1 LSRTDAVAIHGDGLL
16 AFELLKSAAMLNVR
30 KSDIA
35 MSMIIMLVLA
45 VMFVPIP
52 PQLLD
57 ILLVVNVAIG
67 VLMMVYIISI
77 KDPME
82 FSSFPTVLLMVT
94 LMRLSVNVSSTR
106 QILLNAF
113 AGDVIESFGAFVAGG
128 NYLVGLVI
136 FSIIVVINF
145 KVITK
150 GSGRIAEVAA
160 RFTLDSLPGKQ
171 MSIDADL
178 NQGIIDEKEALARRA
193 KLVAETDFYGAMD
206 GASKFV
212 SGDAVA
218 GLIIIVINIVAG
230 FAIGMSQKGMSAGE
244 ALSRYTILTVGDGLV
259 SQIPALVISTGAGI
273 LVTRAAGQGDLGSN
287 VSGQLFHRPRPLM
300 MTGSMLL
307 LTGLVPGLPFV
318 PFALIGFA
326 CLGGGYALRRN
337 RDPGEPAEALPA
349 GRAPAGRFHAGPP
362 RGERAPVPAK
372 AVEPT
377 AKAYK
382 NIINVSALEVKIG
395 FGLITLVDRQQGGHL
410 IDRIGNVRNEIAE
423 QLGFVMP
430 PVNVQDD
437 MLLKSN
443 EYRVLVRGLEVA
455 RNHVSPGFLM
465 AIDPSGEM
473 TVDGA
478 TAVQDPSFGFK
489 AYWIPENR
497 RGVMEARGFTLV
509 DPAGVITTHLATL
522 VRSHAAELLTRQDVS
537 DLIEQM
543 KKDHSAVVEELIP
556 HKLEIGVVHR
566 VLQELLKEQV
576 AIRDLPVILETLAD
590 HAAQTKDVGL
600 LTELARN
607 ALGGKISQSYVSPD
621 GTLKAIGLHPNLE
634 QLLKESGTAI
644 GATTSLRMDPAV
656 AREVLDSLGTALDSA
671 RISGGEP
678 VLLASPAVRRLARQL
693 AQCDFKNLPVL
704 SLGEVPPWVN
714 VDVVNLI
721 PAPVRVR

>member
-1 LSRTDAVAIHGDGLL
+1 
-16 AFELLKSAAMLNVR
+16 MLNVR

-35 MSMIIMLVLA
+35 MSMIILLVLA

-52 PQLLD
+52 SQLLD
-57 ILLVVNVAIG
+57 ILLVVNIAIG

-113 AGDVIESFGAFVAGG
+113 AGDVIEAFGAFVAGG

-136 FSIIVVINF
+136 FAIIVVINF

-193 KLVAETDFYGAMD
+193 KLMAETDFYGAMD

-212 SGDAVA
+212 SGDAIA

-230 FAIGMSQKGMSAGE
+230 FAIGMSQKGMTAGA
-244 ALSRYTILTVGDGLV
+244 ALSRYTILTIGDGLV

-273 LVTRAAGQGDLGSN
+273 LVTRAAGSGDLGSN
-287 VSGQLFHRPRPLM
+287 VSGQLFHRPRPLI
-300 MTGSMLL
+300 MTGAMML
-307 LTGLVPGLPFV
+307 LTGLVPGLPFI
-318 PFALIGFA
+318 PFALIGVT
-326 CLGGGYALRRN
+326 CIGGGYALRRN
-337 RDPGEPAEALPA
+337 REPGESEAALPA
-349 GRAPAGRFHAGPP
+349 GRAPAGRLDAGPP
-362 RGERAPVPAK
+362 AGDRALAPPK
-372 AVEPT
+372 PVEPT

-410 IDRIGNVRNEIAE
+410 IDRIGNVRNQIAE
-423 QLGFVMP
+423 ELGMVMP

-455 RNHVSPGFLM
+455 RNYVSPGFLM
-465 AIDPSGEM
+465 AIDPTGEM

-478 TAVQDPSFGFK
+478 TAVRDPSFGFK

-522 VRSHAAELLTRQDVS
+522 VKTYAAELLTRQDVS
-537 DLIEQM
+537 DLIEQV
-543 KKDHSAVVEELIP
+543 KKDNAAVVEELIP
-556 HKLEIGVVHR
+556 HKLEVGAVHR

-590 HAAQTKDVGL
+590 HATQTKDIGL

-607 ALGGKISQSYVSPD
+607 ALGGKISQAYVSPE

-634 QLLKESGTAI
+634 QLLKESGSAI
-644 GATTSLRMDPAV
+644 GSTTSLRMDPSI

-671 RISGGEP
+671 REAGGAP
-678 VLLASPAVRRLARQL
+678 VLLASPSVRRLARQL
-693 AQCDFKNLPVL
+693 AQCDFKHLPVL
-704 SLGEVPPWVN
+704 SLGEVPSWVN
-714 VDVVNLI
+714 VDIINLI
-721 PAPVRVR
+721 SAPARSFAVAK

>member
-1 LSRTDAVAIHGDGLL
+1 
-16 AFELLKSAAMLNVR
+16 
-30 KSDIA
+30 
-35 MSMIIMLVLA
+35 MSTIILLVLA

-57 ILLVVNVAIG
+57 ILLVVNIAIG

-94 LMRLSVNVSSTR
+94 LMRLAVNVSSTR
-106 QILLNAF
+106 QILLNAY
-113 AGDVIESFGAFVAGG
+113 AGHVIESFGNFVAGG

-136 FSIIVVINF
+136 FSIIVIINF

-178 NQGIIDEKEALARRA
+178 NQGIIDEKEALARRS

-212 SGDAVA
+212 SGDAIA
-218 GLIIIVINIVAG
+218 GLIVIVINIVAG
-230 FAIGMSQKGMSAGE
+230 FAIGMTQKGMSAGE
-244 ALSRYTILTVGDGLV
+244 ALSRYTIMTIGDGLV

-287 VSGQLFHRPRPLM
+287 VSQQLFYRPRPLF
-300 MTGSMLL
+300 MTGAMMLV
-307 LTGLVPGLPFV
+307 TGLVPGLPFV
-318 PFALIGFA
+318 PFALIGLA
-326 CLGGGYALRRN
+326 CIGGGYALRAN
-337 RDPGEPAEALPA
+337 RDPGETPAALPA
-349 GRAPAGRFHAGPP
+349 GRAPAGRLDAGPTG
-362 RGERAPVPAK
+362 GERAPAAPPK
-372 AVEPT
+372 PVEPT

-382 NIINVSALEVKIG
+382 NIISVSALEVKIG

-410 IDRIGNVRNEIAE
+410 IDRIGNIRNQIAE
-423 QLGFVMP
+423 ELGIVMP

-455 RNHVSPGFLM
+455 RNYVSPGFLM

-473 TVDGA
+473 SVDGA
-478 TAVQDPSFGFK
+478 VAVKDPSFGFR

-522 VRSHAAELLTRQDVS
+522 VRAHAAELLTRQDVS
-537 DLIEQM
+537 DLIEQV
-543 KKDHSAVVEELIP
+543 KKDHSAVVAELVP
-556 HKLEIGVVHR
+556 HKLEVGAVHR

-576 AIRDLPVILETLAD
+576 SIRDLPVILETLAD
-590 HAAQTKDVGL
+590 HATQTKDIGL
-600 LTELARN
+600 LTELSRN
-607 ALGGKISQSYVSPD
+607 ALGGKISQAYISPD

-634 QLLKESGTAI
+634 QLLKESGAAI
-644 GATTSLRMDPAV
+644 GTTASLRMEPSV
-656 AREVLDSLGTALDSA
+656 AREVLDSLGHALDCA
-671 RISGGEP
+671 RNAGSEP
-678 VLLASPAVRRLARQL
+678 VLLASPSVRRLARQL

-704 SLGEVPPWVN
+704 SLGEVPSWVN
-714 VDVVNLI
+714 VDIINLI
-721 PAPVRVR
+721 PAPARNFAAAG